1 METLST
7 SVIVVNHEFQDPSRI
22 LMVDTPSNASI
33 LTLKRKTEEMLPG
46 LLSSFVLPSIF
57 VWKMKS
63 IKKGITGGCL
73 LEILE
78 NIDINDTG
86 TIVEIY
92 DNHKVADLALSDK
105 ETLLLQLPGT

>member
-7 SVIVVNHEFQDPSRI
+7 SVIVVNHEFQDPSHI

-33 LTLKRKTEEMLPG
+33 LTLKRKTEEKLPG

-57 VWKMKS
+57 VWKMKC
-63 IKKGITGGCL
+63 IKKGITRGCL